1 MLNISEHRIN
11 HKVERQRY
19 GSLDMVEKKVSSKV
33 LRKLFGGSFILF
45 IILIFLPWTQ
55 NIRSNGQLTTL
66 DPSGRPQTIHS
77 VISGRIEKWYVQEG
91 QLVKK
96 GDTIAFLSEIKD
108 NYFDPEL
115 LNRTKNQSEL
125 KEQTVVSYGD
135 KIAVLE
141 NQMAALN
148 SQRMLKLEQG
158 RIKLQQAHLK
168 VSNDSIA
175 LKAAEVTYITAL
187 DQYDRIKQ
195 LYDQGLKSLTELE
208 NRDVKKQDAF
218 SYKIAAENKYL
229 ASKSDLIAAKIEL
242 SNIQLDYE
250 TSIAKTN
257 SDKFTALSSKLD
269 SEGSLN
275 KLLNEFANYEKRAS
289 FYYIIAP
296 QDCYVTKLIAN
307 GIGEIVKEGE
317 PVVSIMPEDYELAV
331 EVYVE
336 PVDLPLIKVGE
347 KVRLQF
353 DGWPAIVFSGWPNAS
368 YGTFGG
374 VIYAIDQYI
383 SENGKY
389 RILVKQD
396 KNDQP
401 WPEALRFG
409 GGTNALILLDDV
421 PIWYELWR
429 KTNGFPP
436 NYYQAGPNQKTSSK
450 K

>member
-1 MLNISEHRIN
+1 MLNISKHRIN
-11 HKVERQRY
+11 HKVDRERY
-19 GSLDMVEKKVSSKV
+19 GSLSMVEKKVSSRV

-45 IILIFLPWTQ
+45 VILIFLPWTQ
-55 NIRSNGQLTTL
+55 NIRSEGQLTTL

-91 QLVKK
+91 QLVQK

-115 LNRTKNQSEL
+115 INRTKNQSEL
-125 KEQTVVSYGD
+125 KEQTVVSYAD
-135 KIAVLE
+135 KINVLE
-141 NQMAALN
+141 GQMSALN
-148 SQRMLKLEQG
+148 AQRSLKLEQG
-158 RIKLQQAHLK
+158 RIKLQQAKLK
-168 VSNDSIA
+168 VSNDSIS
-175 LKAAEVTYITAL
+175 LKAAEVTYTTAL
-187 DQYDRIKQ
+187 DQYDRIK
-195 LYDQGLKSLTELE
+195 LLHAQGLKSLTDLE

-218 SYKIAAENKYL
+218 AYKIEAENKYL
-229 ASKSDLIAAKIEL
+229 ASKSELIAAQIEL

-275 KLLNEFANYEKRAS
+275 KLQNEFANYEKRAS

-296 QDCYVTKLIAN
+296 QDCYITKLIAN
-307 GIGEIVKEGE
+307 GIGEIIKEGD
-317 PVVSIMPEDYELAV
+317 PIVSIMPEDYQLAV
-331 EVYVE
+331 EVYIE
-336 PVDLPLIKVGE
+336 PVDLPLISLGE

-353 DGWPAIVFSGWPNAS
+353 DGWPAIVFSGWPNSS

-389 RILVKQD
+389 RILVKPD

-409 GGTNALILLDDV
+409 GGTNALILLEDV

-429 KTNGFPP
+429 KINGFPP
-436 NYYQAGPNQKTSSK
+436 NYYQAGHNQKTHTK